1 MEGEREEAEGMK
13 EAAAVMREEAEGMRE
28 AAAAMREE
36 VGGVWGEGV
45 GRGEAAG
52 GVGGGGARGCGGGGG
67 GVGGRGGGGWGAAP
81 AMRERVT
88 VMREAV
94 EDVREEA
101 SCAATVKGAGA
112 MVREEVGVC
121 AWREAVT
128 SVLVREV
135 GDAPVV
141 VGLGRVEE
149 ASSKVGGG

>member
-1 MEGEREEAEGMK
+1 MREGAAEMK
-13 EAAAVMREEAEGMRE
+13 EKAAVKGTVE
-28 AAAAMREE
+28 
-36 VGGVWGEGV
+36 
-45 GRGEAAG
+45 
-52 GVGGGGARGCGGGGG
+52 GARGE
-67 GVGGRGGGGWGAAP
+67 AP

-88 VMREAV
+88 AMREAV